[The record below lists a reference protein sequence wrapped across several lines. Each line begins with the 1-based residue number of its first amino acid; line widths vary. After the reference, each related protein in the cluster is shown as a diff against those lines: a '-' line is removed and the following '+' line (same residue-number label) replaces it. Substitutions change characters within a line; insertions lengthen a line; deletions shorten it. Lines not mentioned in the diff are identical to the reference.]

1 MFTFLPEEHKDKA
14 VKYYRL
20 KLLVV
25 YIGLSCVLLA
35 TGFVLAIPSYA
46 ILFAKKQS
54 SLLEKQAATSSG
66 TDASVAEEV
75 KILKEEITLAKTA
88 SEQIPVTTLLDKVLS
103 RQSSS
108 IRISSITIKRGA
120 ETGTIS
126 VEGRASS
133 RDALVAFSKSLQ
145 GEPAFTK
152 VDLPVGSLAK
162 SKDIPWVITISSKF

>member
-1 MFTFLPEEHKDKA
+1 MFTFLPEEHRDRA
-14 VKYYRL
+14 VKHYRL

-54 SLLEKQAATSSG
+54 ALLEKQAATAHDV
-66 TDASVAEEV
+66 DASIAEEV
-75 KILKEEITLAKTA
+75 KILKEEIAIAKTA
-88 SEQIPVTTLLDKVLS
+88 SGQIPVATLLDKVLS
-103 RQSSS
+103 RKSQSV
-108 IRISSITIKRGA
+108 RISSITLKRGA
-120 ETGTIS
+120 ETGIIS
-126 VEGRASS
+126 VEGKASS

-145 GEPAFTK
+145 GEPAFTR

-162 SKDIPWVITISSKF
+162 SKDIPWMITISSKF